1 MRDIPS
7 ILIVGTVR
15 NCEGTFES
23 ELDRLKKSFKSF
35 SIMGYFFVESDSND
49 STLEILESA
58 AIKSDIF
65 QFESLG
71 IMSQKFPERIERL
84 RFCRNRY
91 VSYIRENFSA
101 DNLDYVVVA
110 DMDGIN
116 SSLTRFSVNACF
128 RDLDWDVIFSNQAI
142 GVSDLLALRADNWL
156 EGDFLNE
163 LEQSR
168 IHLRKMN
175 EPASRLERM
184 HRFLLYDKTRKAVIY
199 RRMRFLGFGRKLV
212 PVHSAFGGIAIY
224 RSWCFFRSDYT
235 SAFTPGECE
244 HVAFHRNLVKSN
256 AELYI
261 CPRFVNSV
269 INTYNLNKFFL
280 VRLIRMWKWANRE

>member
-1 MRDIPS
+1 MRDSPS

-15 NCEGTFES
+15 NCEKTFES
-23 ELDRLKKSFKSF
+23 ELDRLKRSFESF
-35 SIMGYFFVESDSND
+35 TIVGYFFVESDSVD
-49 STLEILESA
+49 STLEILQSA

-65 QFESLG
+65 KFESLG
-71 IMSQKFPERIERL
+71 IMREEFPERVERL

-91 VSYIRENFSA
+91 VSYIRENFFT

-116 SSLTRFSVNACF
+116 SSLTRFAVNACF
-128 RDLDWDVIFSNQAI
+128 RELEWDVIFSNQAI
-142 GVSDLLALRADNWL
+142 GVSDLLALRANNWL
-156 EGDFLNE
+156 ESDFLDE

-168 IHLRKMN
+168 IHLRKMK
-175 EPASRLERM
+175 EPTSWLEKIQS
-184 HRFLLYDKTRKAVIY
+184 FLLYDKTRKDVIY
-199 RRMRFLGFGRKLV
+199 RRMRFLGFGKKLV
-212 PVHSAFGGIAIY
+212 PVQSAFGGIAIY
-224 RSWCFFRSDYT
+224 RSWCFFHSDYT
-235 SAFTPGECE
+235 STFTPGECE
-244 HVAFHRNLVKSN
+244 HVAFHRNLVRSH

-269 INTYNLNKFFL
+269 INTYNINKFFL